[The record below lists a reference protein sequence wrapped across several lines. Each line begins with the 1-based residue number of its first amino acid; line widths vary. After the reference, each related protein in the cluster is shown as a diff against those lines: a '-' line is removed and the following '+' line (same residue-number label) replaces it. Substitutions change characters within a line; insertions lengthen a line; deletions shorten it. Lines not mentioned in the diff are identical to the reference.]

1 MHRSARSIVPA
12 LCAAALAAA
21 GAAAAET
28 EFVTVSGDALR
39 AGDRPCAFACAAGI
53 RLPEPDATA
62 GTNALDEAR
71 AAARLLARDLAL
83 AGFNMVRL
91 PDLAVPRAGDPAT
104 EARLAVQDE
113 FVAAC
118 KDEGVRIWAEALHPV
133 LDFAPSPADADALDD
148 PATREAWREAVAD
161 TNFPA
166 ASLLLAAPWD
176 PRLEILVQRRLRDW
190 ARAFNPRTGL
200 RRCDDPAYA
209 LFSFSSLWWEDLDA
223 DALPELPPFLAR
235 GLADAWNDWLYE
247 RYGTDL
253 ALRGRFPLEPG
264 ESLEAGT
271 VAFPP
276 PERDPA
282 SPRTRAQRAFLHRL
296 STDHL
301 SRLLSPFSA
310 FGQAARTAPRLVRH
324 GGPEPFLGRFSTVAL
339 AEPVRGGA
347 AAPGSDLPL
356 VLDASRAADPAHGLS
371 IAARAFPEGADI
383 LVLPCGAAPAAWAP
397 AAAAFSAGRGD
408 TAALDAA
415 AHREDG
421 AFDLPGAAHARL
433 VAPASGEGPSV
444 ALFPAAG
451 AAVAVVR
458 VPRGSAPS
466 FPAELDASGLPRQFL
481 VCLPPQGPAAA
492 TRATDEENDE
502 ADAGTDADPAPAP
515 PETAAEA
522 AAHPIFDV
530 VLLAPDGRPGAW
542 ALRLRPDGPADYAV
556 LARGAGL
563 EKKVCEPAAGAEPVP
578 AAAGGTFR
586 VDGLSGPAVLLFRP
600 PAPGA
605 SLLRGL

>member
-1 MHRSARSIVPA
+1 MPRLVPRLGCIV
-12 LCAAALAAA
+12 LAAA
-21 GAAAAET
+21 TVASSAAET

-118 KDEGVRIWAEALHPV
+118 KDEGVHVWAEVLHPV
-133 LDFAPSPADADALDD
+133 LDFAPVPADADALDD

-209 LFSFSSLWWEDLDA
+209 LFSFSTLWWEDLDA

-253 ALRGRFPLEPG
+253 ALRGRFPLESG
-264 ESLEAGT
+264 ESLAEGT

-276 PERDPA
+276 PER
-282 SPRTRAQRAFLHRL
+282 SPDSARTREQRAFLHRL

-301 SRLLSPFSA
+301 SRLLAPFSA
-310 FGQAARTAPRLVRH
+310 FGQTSRTGVAVSDLTGTMAGETLTIHEWNAERLAHRNTDELAAAHNGITDGGIVAAQRLHRTVNLGKIERLKPADQHIGMRFFRSHPADAELALAQQLHLKFILFGLTRLVKER
-324 GGPEPFLGRFSTVAL
+324 TVNIEL
-339 AEPVRGGA
+339 LKWLHFILNAERCRQFGA
-347 AAPGSDLPL
+347 K
-356 VLDASRAADPAHGLS
+356 R
-371 IAARAFPEGADI
+371 R
-383 LVLPCGAAPAAWAP
+383 
-397 AAAAFSAGRGD
+397 
-408 TAALDAA
+408 LDAA
-415 AHREDG
+415 RVNNQIAVNGAHLRLN
-421 AFDLPGAAHARL
+421 ANHTVAQQNRRFDFAAKHKAHAGVL
-433 VAPASGEGPSV
+433 
-444 ALFPAAG
+444 
-451 AAVAVVR
+451 R
-458 VPRGSAPS
+458 VG
-466 FPAELDASGLPRQFL
+466 DQM
-481 VCLPPQGPAAA
+481 V
-492 TRATDEENDE
+492 
-502 ADAGTDADPAPAP
+502 
-515 PETAAEA
+515 
-522 AAHPIFDV
+522 I
-530 VLLAPDGRPGAW
+530 
-542 ALRLRPDGPADYAV
+542 
-556 LARGAGL
+556 
-563 EKKVCEPAAGAEPVP
+563 
-578 AAAGGTFR
+578 
-586 VDGLSGPAVLLFRP
+586 DGLALHLDFKLFRI
-600 PAPGA
+600 GM
-605 SLLRGL
+605 LLQLDGFPRADECHILLQTKLIGRRQIHFGC

>member
-118 KDEGVRIWAEALHPV
+118 KDEGVHVWAEALHPV

-209 LFSFSSLWWEDLDA
+209 LFSFSTLWWEDLDA

-253 ALRGRFPLEPG
+253 ALRDRFPLDSGVRCPGEGGRRGAVPHHRARWRRDGHLVIRRTCQQPFPGAVLHLRDRHRFRWGRVLSDLRHDGASGHHREPG
-264 ESLEAGT
+264 AG
-271 VAFPP
+271 
-276 PERDPA
+276 
-282 SPRTRAQRAFLHRL
+282 HRPHRCR
-296 STDHL
+296 S
-301 SRLLSPFSA
+301 
-310 FGQAARTAPRLVRH
+310 Q
-324 GGPEPFLGRFSTVAL
+324 
-339 AEPVRGGA
+339 
-347 AAPGSDLPL
+347 
-356 VLDASRAADPAHGLS
+356 
-371 IAARAFPEGADI
+371 
-383 LVLPCGAAPAAWAP
+383 CG
-397 AAAAFSAGRGD
+397 D
-408 TAALDAA
+408 
-415 AHREDG
+415 
-421 AFDLPGAAHARL
+421 
-433 VAPASGEGPSV
+433 
-444 ALFPAAG
+444 
-451 AAVAVVR
+451 
-458 VPRGSAPS
+458 
-466 FPAELDASGLPRQFL
+466 
-481 VCLPPQGPAAA
+481 
-492 TRATDEENDE
+492 
-502 ADAGTDADPAPAP
+502 
-515 PETAAEA
+515 
-522 AAHPIFDV
+522 
-530 VLLAPDGRPGAW
+530 
-542 ALRLRPDGPADYAV
+542 
-556 LARGAGL
+556 
-563 EKKVCEPAAGAEPVP
+563 
-578 AAAGGTFR
+578 
-586 VDGLSGPAVLLFRP
+586 
-600 PAPGA
+600 
-605 SLLRGL
+605 

>member
-209 LFSFSSLWWEDLDA
+209 LFSFSTLWWEDLDA

-253 ALRGRFPLEPG
+253 ALRERFPLEPG

-301 SRLLSPFSA
+301 ARLLSPFSA

-339 AEPVRGGA
+339 AEPVRGGG

-356 VLDASRAADPAHGLS
+356 VLDASRAAHPAHGLS

-383 LVLPCGAAPAAWAP
+383 LVLPCGADPAAWAP

-515 PETAAEA
+515 PEDAAETAAR
-522 AAHPIFDV
+522 PIFDV

-563 EKKVCEPAAGAEPVP
+563 EKKVCEPSAGAEPVP

>member
-1 MHRSARSIVPA
+1 MPRLVPRLGCIV
-12 LCAAALAAA
+12 LAAA
-21 GAAAAET
+21 AVASSAAET

-118 KDEGVRIWAEALHPV
+118 KDEGVRVWAEALHPV

-209 LFSFSSLWWEDLDA
+209 LFSFSTLWWEDLDA

-253 ALRGRFPLEPG
+253 ALRGRFPLESG
-264 ESLEAGT
+264 ESLAEGT

-276 PERDPA
+276 PER
-282 SPRTRAQRAFLHRL
+282 SPDSARTREQRAFLHRL

-301 SRLLSPFSA
+301 SRLLAPFSA
-310 FGQAARTAPRLVRH
+310 FGQTSRTAPRLVRH

-347 AAPGSDLPL
+347 APGSDLPL

-371 IAARAFPEGADI
+371 IAERAFPAGADI
-383 LVLPCGAAPAAWAP
+383 LVLPCGADPAAWAP

-408 TAALDAA
+408 PAAIDAA
-415 AHREDG
+415 AHRGDG

-433 VAPASGEGPSV
+433 VAPAAGENPSI
-444 ALFPAAG
+444 ALFPEAG

-458 VPRGSAPS
+458 VPRGAAPS

-481 VCLPPQGPAAA
+481 VCLPAQGPAASA
-492 TRATDEENDE
+492 HATDEENDE
-502 ADAGTDADPAPAP
+502 TDAGTGAEPAPAP
-515 PETAAEA
+515 PETAAETA
-522 AAHPIFDV
+522 ALTIFDV

-542 ALRLRPDGPADYAV
+542 ALHLRPDGPAGYAV

-605 SLLRGL
+605 SLLRGI